1 MRELT
6 LYALPG
12 STTGSRRDYKNQT
25 LTMKKMELEKM
36 EPIHGGGPGMCGLGV
51 GIGLAM
57 GGPAGFF
64 IALGLCSLS
73 TEF

>member
-1 MRELT
+1 
-6 LYALPG
+6 
-12 STTGSRRDYKNQT
+12 
-25 LTMKKMELEKM
+25 MELEKM